1 MKKKQIQTIQA
12 PSAIGP
18 YSQAIRSGEF
28 LYTSGQIA
36 LNPEN
41 MEMMN
46 GSIEEETEW
55 VLKNLEA
62 ILKADGIS
70 LAHVIKTTVYLTDLG
85 EFARVNQVY
94 EKFFGETKPARACVQ
109 VAALPKGAKVEIDAI
124 AHSWNNLKQQEKLP
138 WRKNQ
143 MEQEIFI
150 DLWCWLELVLLVA

>member
-1 MKKKQIQTIQA
+1 MKKKQIQTTQA

-18 YSQAIRSGEF
+18 YSQAIRVGEF

-46 GSIEEETEW
+46 GAIEEETEW

-62 ILKADGIS
+62 ILKADGMS

-94 EKFFGETKPARACVQ
+94 ENFFGETKPARACVQ

-124 AHSWNNLKQQEKLP
+124 AHS
-138 WRKNQ
+138 
-143 MEQEIFI
+143 
-150 DLWCWLELVLLVA
+150 

>member
-1 MKKKQIQTIQA
+1 MKKKQIQTTQA

-18 YSQAIRSGEF
+18 YSQAIRIGEF

-41 MEMMN
+41 MEMIN
-46 GSIEEETEW
+46 GTIEEETEW
-55 VLKNLEA
+55 VLKNVEA
-62 ILKADGIS
+62 ILKADGMS

-85 EFARVNQVY
+85 EFARMNQIY

-124 AHSWNNLKQQEKLP
+124 AAEG
-138 WRKNQ
+138 
-143 MEQEIFI
+143 
-150 DLWCWLELVLLVA
+150 

>member
-1 MKKKQIQTIQA
+1 MEKKQVQTSQA

-18 YSQAIRSGEF
+18 YSQAIRIGDF

-46 GSIEEETEW
+46 GTIEEETEW

-62 ILKADGIS
+62 ILKADGMS
-70 LAHVIKTTVYLTDLG
+70 LSHVIKTTVYLTDLG
-85 EFARVNQVY
+85 EFARMNQVY

-124 AHSWNNLKQQEKLP
+124 AAE
-138 WRKNQ
+138 
-143 MEQEIFI
+143 
-150 DLWCWLELVLLVA
+150 